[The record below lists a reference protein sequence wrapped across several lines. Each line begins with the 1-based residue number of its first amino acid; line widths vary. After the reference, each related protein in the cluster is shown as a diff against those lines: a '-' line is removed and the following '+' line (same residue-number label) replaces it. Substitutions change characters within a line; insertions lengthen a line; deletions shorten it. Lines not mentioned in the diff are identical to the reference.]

1 MAKNVQQ
8 QVSPSKTLSKLSDYS
23 LTKNIMT
30 GKRHLRPPPA
40 VSSVPHFSICL
51 TVAGCL
57 LIKHS
62 RRWKRRLLI
71 PHILHR
77 QAVVLHGCYLTK
89 ALHSRLPYAKC
100 ITRHVCATPTP
111 KCERDTW
118 TTRPC
123 FHTFS
128 TFPGICVHISVCECV
143 WYPPWGQRSCAN
155 TDACLHVS

>member
-1 MAKNVQQ
+1 
-8 QVSPSKTLSKLSDYS
+8 
-23 LTKNIMT
+23 MT
-30 GKRHLRPPPA
+30 GNRHLRPPPA
-40 VSSVPHFSICL
+40 LSTVPHFSICL

-57 LIKHS
+57 LMKHS
-62 RRWKRRLLI
+62 RRWKCRLLF

-77 QAVVLHGCYLTK
+77 QAVVLHGCYVTK

-128 TFPGICVHISVCECV
+128 TFPGICVHMSVCECV
-143 WYPPWGQRSCAN
+143 RYPPWGQRSCAN